1 MRFLTKTFLAS
12 LSATS
17 VMAGTF
23 TNDVSNPNPTNLTL
37 NGTAAIKNSQLI
49 VTPKAGGQG
58 GCVLDDLD
66 AGAAIES
73 FTARFRLRFTPTTIY
88 PADGLFFSF
97 GPGVSFPGEGPG
109 TGAALGV
116 EFDTYD
122 NAAPD
127 NAGID
132 VKVLG
137 EEVATRVMAA
147 GELADG
153 QFHDVVISLN
163 RNGALN
169 VTWDG
174 RPIYNNL
181 FLANWSPASGQFAFG
196 HSTGYF
202 IEECDIK
209 DIAIST
215 TPAAAAVAPIIT
227 LQPPASVSISEG
239 DPLSVRVG
247 FDGTAPLTFQWNLN
261 GAPIVDGTDP
271 VLQIARMPLAYSG
284 NNLTCTI
291 TGPGNSITS
300 QPTALT
306 VTADST
312 PLTIASVVGSGSL
325 GTVTVTFSKPVLEDT
340 AYAATNYSIAGLTIS
355 AAGPFT
361 RALTPWSSVI
371 TNDPRQVLLTTTTQ
385 TPGIA
390 YTLVVNNVQDKTAAA
405 HTIAANS
412 QKAFHAFSYV
422 SGYMT
427 YDIYD
432 NQGFNAGSL
441 QQFEATFKTLVPTR
455 TLLFTSADTPEWEY
469 GGNYGSIAQG
479 LIVAPETGSYVFHVA
494 SDDASQLFLSKDDTV
509 TNLSRAPV
517 CQVTTW
523 SLHLDWAGAGMGA
536 PDTSPQTGNRS
547 FPINLV
553 QGQKYFFRNFQVEGT
568 GADGIGIGWELPS
581 SHGTINVIPGT
592 NLMALVNT
600 DTPAVPTLSI
610 GPTSTG
616 SIIDFT
622 GILQSADE
630 LTGPWMDEPTAN
642 PFVISPGLPIKFYRA
657 RGGE

>member
-1 MRFLTKTFLAS
+1 
-12 LSATS
+12 
-17 VMAGTF
+17 
-23 TNDVSNPNPTNLTL
+23 
-37 NGTAAIKNSQLI
+37 
-49 VTPKAGGQG
+49 
-58 GCVLDDLD
+58 
-66 AGAAIES
+66 
-73 FTARFRLRFTPTTIY
+73 
-88 PADGLFFSF
+88 
-97 GPGVSFPGEGPG
+97 
-109 TGAALGV
+109 
-116 EFDTYD
+116 
-122 NAAPD
+122 
-127 NAGID
+127 
-132 VKVLG
+132 
-137 EEVATRVMAA
+137 
-147 GELADG
+147 
-153 QFHDVVISLN
+153 
-163 RNGALN
+163 
-169 VTWDG
+169 
-174 RPIYNNL
+174 
-181 FLANWSPASGQFAFG
+181 
-196 HSTGYF
+196 
-202 IEECDIK
+202 
-209 DIAIST
+209 
-215 TPAAAAVAPIIT
+215 
-227 LQPPASVSISEG
+227 VSISEG